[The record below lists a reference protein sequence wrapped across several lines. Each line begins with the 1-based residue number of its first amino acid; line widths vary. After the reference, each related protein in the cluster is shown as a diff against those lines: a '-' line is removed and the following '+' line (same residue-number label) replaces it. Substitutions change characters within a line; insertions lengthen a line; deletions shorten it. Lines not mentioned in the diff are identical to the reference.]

1 MPSARSVPTACR
13 EPAATALA
21 YRQTHQVPVGKT
33 TSYSPSLNRRH
44 ASRYA
49 SVKSWIAR
57 IAATRT
63 SRDFAAMAGRIW
75 NHFSRDFGGLRA
87 PQVIPITGPELVIAS
102 VQAVQRAGERG
113 VRGGS

>member
-1 MPSARSVPTACR
+1 
-13 EPAATALA
+13 
-21 YRQTHQVPVGKT
+21 
-33 TSYSPSLNRRH
+33 
-44 ASRYA
+44 
-49 SVKSWIAR
+49 
-57 IAATRT
+57 
-63 SRDFAAMAGRIW
+63 MAGRIW